1 MHYRTLA
8 DIILDYKADYILPE
22 RLSASNWA
30 RFEAMSTAHWA
41 ADELYDYILKNG
53 DPIDA
58 SSRFI
63 AKMTEFMHQYPKT
76 GARFLIAA
84 DVAGQI
90 KDILIC
96 ACVKGEKISYE

>member
-1 MHYRTLA
+1 MHYRTLV

-30 RFEAMSTAHWA
+30 RFEAISTAHWA

-76 GARFLIAA
+76 SHRFFIAA
-84 DVAGQI
+84 DVARDI
-90 KDILIC
+90 KDVLIC

>member
-1 MHYRTLA
+1 MHYRTLV
-8 DIILDYKADYILPE
+8 DIILDYKADDILPE

-30 RFEAMSTAHWA
+30 SFEAISTAHWA

-63 AKMTEFMHQYPKT
+63 AKMTEFMYQYPKT

-84 DVAGQI
+84 DVARDI
-90 KDILIC
+90 KDVLIC